1 MRALTIGAAG
11 ALFLIG
17 GCATPGQLPQ
27 RLQLAVTMT
36 GVQAVPGPGDPAMTG
51 RGQVRVNT
59 RTGELCW
66 DIYARGGT
74 AASAAQIR
82 RGAAGSTGPVAVQL
96 SPPDAAGHSQG
107 CATLDAGTRL
117 ALYYVT
123 LIGDRRRRPRED
135 LTSALL
141 EARLD
146 GRPLTDRQL
155 IALLFLLVSA
165 TNESTGKLIGNAL
178 FHGWRLPGLARAGL
192 DGRAADW
199 GREALRYDSPSQMVA
214 RTLTEDTVMATE
226 PWCVN
231 LKALDSRF
239 LMICCRRLASV
250 NIDFG
255 RRWSNFRMNSTFF
268 DSATWRKVRET

>member
-107 CATLDAGTRL
+107 CATLDAGTVR
-117 ALYYVT
+117 AMSVQPYNFYVNVDSAAFPNGAARGQ
-123 LIGDRRRRPRED
+123 LRGDGVFRED
-135 LTSALL
+135 
-141 EARLD
+141 
-146 GRPLTDRQL
+146 RQRQ
-155 IALLFLLVSA
+155 
-165 TNESTGKLIGNAL
+165 GG
-178 FHGWRLPGLARAGL
+178 
-192 DGRAADW
+192 
-199 GREALRYDSPSQMVA
+199 
-214 RTLTEDTVMATE
+214 
-226 PWCVN
+226 
-231 LKALDSRF
+231 
-239 LMICCRRLASV
+239 
-250 NIDFG
+250 
-255 RRWSNFRMNSTFF
+255 
-268 DSATWRKVRET
+268 